1 MTGWLRAVTSMDGTR
16 LNFIIRWAEN
26 LQTPNAMLCPQN
38 LPDCTKRHTTCM
50 IYTQVHSSNYLLACG
65 QEFIVCSGNRWIS
78 SSSWQRCSS
87 LLSTSVPQPDAE
99 ELFAGEELADQATEG
114 PDVDAFVEM
123 EVHRSL

>member
-1 MTGWLRAVTSMDGTR
+1 MKYGGEGMSYLRDWWDDGVVGSSDKSVDGTR

-78 SSSWQRCSS
+78 SSS
-87 LLSTSVPQPDAE
+87 
-99 ELFAGEELADQATEG
+99 
-114 PDVDAFVEM
+114 
-123 EVHRSL
+123 